1 MATDEAWREFRLNST
16 QFQKASISE
25 KLDAL
30 AAILQETQ
38 TDTKRMAQVVPKI
51 LGDEGAIDAANA
63 GADPM
68 AGAQA
73 MGADMPMG
81 PGAMPGAEAMDSM
94 MDTGRAPLLEE
105 DIPGDGM
112 PDADVPSDPAMGGDP
127 LSDMEMDSLLDTGSE
142 GDMPLDVAATDGGVQ
157 DGAASLAGD
166 PLMGGMDPASMSDDE
181 LTSAASNLLNA
192 IKEAAHR
199 AVDTGDTDK
208 IVTLSQLEQNL
219 TEAFG
224 GMGVSL
230 QEADMTEGPEGPVGE
245 DALSEDVPP
254 SGLEDTEGPID
265 SEGADDDSETPP
277 PADAEEGADEGDSDE
292 EKPDEDKEKD
302 GESDDPEPPKGHGD
316 APEAKDD
323 KDKPEGDSKEKDDE
337 SESEDKP
344 EDVKKSAA
352 DAMNSVLQEM
362 MGLSI
367 MKSEPEAPAQADI
380 VEAPEDAEPAKAPEQ
395 AEAPAMA
402 KSMPSFR
409 SIFNGKFDIDSFMKG
424 ESSAESY
431 VDEAEI
437 FGESPEDG
445 YDGCDGNAFAK
456 MDDRIATA
464 RNIFDVP
471 TQKKGQKDPDSI
483 ASAKTYQEID
493 QTPHGEQDPDSISTA
508 DPAMEI
514 SKSGVS
520 EPAFGGKVADVPGG
534 IHVTGF
540 QTPAITM
547 GGTKGVDDNPVNSV
561 SENIATQGDQ
571 KPESI
576 ATADPAFSMDQANS
590 SEGSKENLDIIG
602 DASATHA
609 NSVHKSED
617 MGKPIMSLKDMM
629 SIAKSGRPL
638 NIATVN
644 GDITPADSSVKKTS
658 KRVEFKPG
666 MDPWEFVEKDL
677 EEYKRFMERSAF

>member
-1 MATDEAWREFRLNST
+1 MATDEAWMEFRKNSS
-16 QFQKASISE
+16 QIQKASISE

-30 AAILQETQ
+30 AAILQETR
-38 TDTKRMAQVVPKI
+38 TDTQRMAQVVPKI

-68 AGAQA
+68 QGASP
-73 MGADMPMG
+73 MGGMPGMGPDMPMA
-81 PGAMPGAEAMDSM
+81 PGATPGVEAMDSM
-94 MDTGRAPLLEE
+94 MDTGKAPLPE
-105 DIPGDGM
+105 DIVLGQ
-112 PDADVPSDPAMGGDP
+112 DVPGAGAPADPMLDEDA
-127 LSDMEMDSLLDTGSE
+127 LSDAEMDDLLNGGPE

-157 DGAASLAGD
+157 DGAASLIGD
-166 PLMGGMDPASMSDDE
+166 PLLGGMDPASMGDDE

-192 IKEAAHR
+192 IKEAAHK
-199 AVDTGDTDK
+199 AVDSGDTDK

-230 QEADMTEGPEGPVGE
+230 QEADLTTGPEAVPGDEDMAEPEGTLDEAPVGPVDAEEPAEVGDDMDSEKPPFDKEDGE
-245 DALSEDVPP
+245 SED
-254 SGLEDTEGPID
+254 D
-265 SEGADDDSETPP
+265 SEGSDEAEAPEGHEDSP
-277 PADAEEGADEGDSDE
+277 DGAD
-292 EKPDEDKEKD
+292 
-302 GESDDPEPPKGHGD
+302 
-316 APEAKDD
+316 DD
-323 KDKPEGDSKEKDDE
+323 KDKPEDEPKEEGESDSE
-337 SESEDKP
+337 SES

-352 DAMNSVLQEM
+352 DAMDSVLQEM

-367 MKSEPEAPAQADI
+367 MKAEPEAPAQADI

-395 AEAPAMA
+395 AEAPAIA
-402 KSMPSFR
+402 KSMPSFK
-409 SIFNGKFDIDSFMKG
+409 SIMDGKFDVDAFMKG
-424 ESSAESY
+424 DASAEPY

-437 FGESPEDG
+437 FEETPEDA

-471 TQKKGQKDPDSI
+471 TKKKGQKDPASI
-483 ASAKTYQEID
+483 ATARTYQEID
-493 QTPHGEQDPDSISTA
+493 QTQHGEQDSEGISTA
-508 DPAMEI
+508 EPAI
-514 SKSGVS
+514 DITKSGVS

-534 IHVTGF
+534 IHVTAF
-540 QTPAITM
+540 QTPAVTM
-547 GGTKGVDDNPVNSV
+547 GGAKGVDDNPVNSV

-576 ATADPAFSMDQANS
+576 ATAEPAFDMGQANG
-590 SEGSKENLDIIG
+590 SEGSTENLDIIG

-617 MGKPIMSLKDMM
+617 VGKPIMSLKEMM

-638 NIATVN
+638 DIATVN
-644 GDITPADSSVKKTS
+644 GDITPAELGVKKSS
-658 KRVEFKPG
+658 KRAEFKPG
-666 MDPWEFVEKDL
+666 MDPWAMVEDDL
-677 EEYKRFMERSAF
+677 QEYKRFMERSTF